1 LQTGVDVK
9 GVKMSLNPFCEI
21 ALEEAV
27 RLKEYL
33 IADEVVAMTI
43 GPKQWSE
50 TLRNGLSIGADR
62 GIHIVTNDDQA
73 PRQLGIARAIAAVAK
88 IENPDM
94 IIVGKQSIDDDANQ
108 TGQMVAGL
116 LQWPQGTFASK
127 MEVDKER
134 KSVRVER
141 EVDVV
146 ELKLP
151 AVITSDLRL
160 NIPRYA
166 SLKNIMA
173 SRKKVLQ
180 ELSPKVCRA
189 RQYSM

>member
-1 LQTGVDVK
+1 MK

-116 LQWPQGTFASK
+116 LHWPQGTFASK